1 MIIPP
6 QSSGVARSLF
16 AAALLLPIAC
26 ASLLHATPD
35 RVIHIDERL
44 AGIGDGVHA
53 ILRTERDNMGSHYS
67 DRENLW
73 LDEYASGD
81 AVRQLV
87 KSTHLLDVT
96 TIIDATHNDRNA
108 PPPVERRVAHEDDS
122 LTMASVL
129 SRYPIR
135 DFTPWADE
143 RMEALVSHP
152 TNGIRFR
159 NRVMLL
165 TSKNIDQAFRE
176 QHAEHPWIIES
187 IVNGGGCLYL
197 RITKTTPDEATE
209 TRVFHVSPEKSQTV
223 HDQLEMQPFYFVAGS
238 YETLEEAVTAAGEF
252 QGRAMEARLFGYH
265 PEIWEERLPTKRS
278 RYVIALKHSMHLIES
293 GHLAKIR
300 EVLGVDLVPTS
311 SKNFWKLTYVH

>member
-1 MIIPP
+1 M
-6 QSSGVARSLF
+6 AF
-16 AAALLLPIAC
+16 

-35 RVIHIDERL
+35 RVIHTDERL
-44 AGIGDGVHA
+44 LGIGDGVHA
-53 ILRTERDNMGSHYS
+53 ILRTERDNLGSHYS
-67 DRENLW
+67 DRENIW

-81 AVRQLV
+81 AVRHLV

-96 TIIDATHNDRNA
+96 YVIDATHQDRNT
-108 PPPVERRVAHEDDS
+108 PPPVERQVAHEDKT

-129 SRYPIR
+129 NRYPIR

-152 TNGIRFR
+152 ANGIRFK

-176 QHAEHPWIIES
+176 QHAEHPWTIES

-209 TRVFHVSPEKSQTV
+209 TRVFHVSPENSQTV
-223 HDQLEMQPFYFVAGS
+223 HDQLERQPFYFVAGS
-238 YETLEEAVTAAGEF
+238 HETLEEAITAAGEF
-252 QGRAMEARLFGYH
+252 RERVREARFFGYH
-265 PEIWEERLPTKRS
+265 PEIWEERLPTNRT
-278 RYVIALKHSMHLIES
+278 RYVIALQHSMHLIES
-293 GHLAKIR
+293 GQQQKAQQA
-300 EVLGVDLVPTS
+300 LGVDLVPTS
-311 SKNFWKLTYVH
+311 SKHFWKRTHVN